1 MSRHFIDQEWTL
13 ANPVDLS
20 VSLPPCL
27 LITLYF
33 PVIPSPSFSPSSSL
47 FWLFF
52 FASFLAI
59 SFSLSSSLPFSLS
72 ISWPPPSFPTPL
84 CLFLSAAEVQSQGF
98 FLLVIYF
105 PISPLSEV
113 HALGLSVCVG
123 GTEGHPKERPKESK
137 RGGHPGH
144 TDNVGERDWVGG
156 TEMKRERC
164 EILVWCPSKQFCSL
178 WIVMQTNQKSSVTV
192 TYFSGTNN

>member
-1 MSRHFIDQEWTL
+1 MARDGKMAGKVMSRHFIDQEWTL

-52 FASFLAI
+52 FVSFLAI

-113 HALGLSVCVG
+113 HALGLSVC
-123 GTEGHPKERPKESK
+123 
-137 RGGHPGH
+137 GGHWGPPQRK
-144 TDNVGERDWVGG
+144 TQRVK
-156 TEMKRERC
+156 KRRAP
-164 EILVWCPSKQFCSL
+164 WTH
-178 WIVMQTNQKSSVTV
+178 W
-192 TYFSGTNN
+192 